1 MAIQNELFVPLE
13 QRVKRLYLA
22 VKSKENKQLGS
33 LKEIQAAYVGA
44 LHEKESK
51 LSEIQGEINILKDE
65 CFKEEAPLKRREK
78 KYNSAF
84 FRHCTFEESD
94 AACIE
99 MGQVRLLCQKK
110 LEPLEVELY
119 DLQEEKEFIQYEICD
134 LKRIC
139 EAQDH
144 CIRELQTEAHRLRKA
159 LEVAQKDLADALLR
173 NLDI

>member
-1 MAIQNELFVPLE
+1 MTIQNELFAPLE
-13 QRVKRLYLA
+13 QRVKRLSFA
-22 VKSKENKQLGS
+22 VKSKEKKELGS

-51 LSEIQGEINILKDE
+51 LSEIQREINILKDE

-84 FRHCTFEESD
+84 FRHCAFEESD
-94 AACIE
+94 AAYIE
-99 MGQVRLLCQKK
+99 MGQVRLSCQEK
-110 LEPLEVELY
+110 LEPLKVALY
-119 DLQEEKEFIQYEICD
+119 DSREEKECIQYEICD

-144 CIRELQTEAHRLRKA
+144 CIHVLQTEAHRLRKA
-159 LEVAQKDLADALLR
+159 LEVAQKDLRTRCLET
-173 NLDI
+173 